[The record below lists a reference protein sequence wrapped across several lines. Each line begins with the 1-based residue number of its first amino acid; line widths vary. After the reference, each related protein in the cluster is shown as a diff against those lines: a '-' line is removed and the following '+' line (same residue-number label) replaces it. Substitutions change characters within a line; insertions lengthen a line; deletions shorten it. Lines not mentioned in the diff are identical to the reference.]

1 MSATSSVDLAIWGK
15 TALGP
20 TYLREV
26 RVFVY
31 DRLEQL
37 HPVLVSEGREAGDHL
52 VDEAP
57 QAPPIHVNLVAH
69 FLDDFGGQVLG
80 SAADGGGCLFGR
92 EDLGEAEVRELDVA
106 NFVDDEVFR
115 LEAL

>member
-1 MSATSSVDLAIWGK
+1 MEK

-26 RVFVY
+26 RVFVD

-37 HPVLVSEGREAGDHL
+37 HPVLVSEGREACDHL
-52 VDEAP
+52 MNEAA
-57 QAPPIHVNLVAH
+57 QAPPVDVDLVAH
-69 FLDDFGGQVLG
+69 FLDDFGRQVLG
-80 SAADGGGCLFGR
+80 SAADGGGCLFGG

-106 NFVDDEVFR
+106 NFVDDEIFG
-115 LEAL
+115 LEAS